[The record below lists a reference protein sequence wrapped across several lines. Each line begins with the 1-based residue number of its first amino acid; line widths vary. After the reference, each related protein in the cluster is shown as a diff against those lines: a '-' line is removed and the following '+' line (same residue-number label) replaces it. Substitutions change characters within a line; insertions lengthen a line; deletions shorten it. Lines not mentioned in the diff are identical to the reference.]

1 MRGLSPFYIP
11 KMPSGCSSCISCRFQ
26 PLSTTYGQIA
36 HVLLTRSPLGHLEQ
50 ALLDLV
56 RLACIRHAASVHP
69 EPGSNSPFAHLF
81 LNARA
86 FGFFVCVAYSLL
98 GIDVSCS
105 VFKDRFPRLAAPPL
119 SARLYY
125 HPLPFPS
132 SIFLFFFAFFRLF
145 LHHASKDICSH
156 EKNALSSRTSY
167 LLFLRRGNIG
177 PGLIFAVQRIQSFR
191 IMTKQR
197 IAADHI

>member
-119 SARLYY
+119 SACLYY

-132 SIFLFFFAFFRLF
+132 SCFLFFFAFFRLF
-145 LHHASKDICSH
+145 S
-156 EKNALSSRTSY
+156 
-167 LLFLRRGNIG
+167 LLFTAGNERARKKHDVRISL
-177 PGLIFAVQRIQSFR
+177 LILHRVVSFL
-191 IMTKQR
+191 QL
-197 IAADHI
+197 

>member
-145 LHHASKDICSH
+145 
-156 EKNALSSRTSY
+156 E
-167 LLFLRRGNIG
+167 LLFTAGNERARKKHDVRISL
-177 PGLIFAVQRIQSFR
+177 LILHRVVSFL
-191 IMTKQR
+191 QL
-197 IAADHI
+197 